1 MVVNSFGMQQRK
13 KRTRK
18 FIKEDELPKK
28 TELSFYD
35 KVYIVASQIPKGKV
49 TSYGAIAKK
58 LGMRSSA
65 RLVGHAMGAVPDEL
79 EIPAH
84 RVINSAGALSGAHK
98 FGGYERMRWLLEREG
113 VTFKGERV
121 DMKKHFWEP

>member
-1 MVVNSFGMQQRK
+1 MQERK
-13 KRTRK
+13 KTTRK
-18 FIKEDELPKK
+18 FIKDDEIPKK
-28 TELSFYD
+28 KELSFYD
-35 KVYIVASQIPKGKV
+35 KVYIVASEVPKGMV

-65 RLVGHAMGAVPDEL
+65 RLVGHAMAALPDEI

-84 RVINSAGALSGAHK
+84 RVINSAGALSAAHK

-121 DMKKHFWEP
+121 DMKKHLWIP

>member
-1 MVVNSFGMQQRK
+1 MQQRK
-13 KRTRK
+13 KTTRK
-18 FIKEDELPKK
+18 FTKGEELRNK

-58 LGMRSSA
+58 LGMQSSA
-65 RLVGHAMGAVPDEL
+65 RLVGHAMAAVPDDL
-79 EIPAH
+79 EVPAH
-84 RVINSAGALSGAHK
+84 RVINSAGALSGSHK

-121 DMKKHFWEP
+121 DMKKHLWVP

>member
-1 MVVNSFGMQQRK
+1 MQQRK
-13 KRTRK
+13 KTTRK
-18 FIKEDELPKK
+18 FMKENELPKK

-35 KVYIVASQIPKGKV
+35 KVYIVVSEIPKGKV

-65 RLVGHAMGAVPDEL
+65 RLVGHAMGAVPEDL

-113 VTFKGERV
+113 VTFQGERV
-121 DMKKHFWEP
+121 DMKQHLWIP

>member
-1 MVVNSFGMQQRK
+1 MK
-13 KRTRK
+13 D
-18 FIKEDELPKK
+18 DELPTKK
-28 TELSFYD
+28 ELSFYD
-35 KVYIVASQIPKGKV
+35 KVYSVASEVPKGMV

-65 RLVGHAMGAVPDEL
+65 RLVGHAMAALPEEV

-84 RVINSAGALSGAHK
+84 RVINSVGALSAAHK

-121 DMKKHFWEP
+121 DMKKHLWVP

>member
-1 MVVNSFGMQQRK
+1 MQQRK
-13 KRTRK
+13 KTTRK
-18 FIKEDELPKK
+18 FTKQDELPNKK
-28 TELSFYD
+28 ELSFYD
-35 KVYIVASQIPKGKV
+35 KVYIVVSEIPKGKV

-65 RLVGHAMGAVPDEL
+65 RLVGHAMGAVPEEL

-121 DMKKHFWEP
+121 DMKKHLWIP